1 MEHSYL
7 IHHERSQADAA
18 FSAALSRVQQQLLEL
33 PPVPPLLA
41 AVLRA
46 AVPAWRAGFCYAL
59 TYWPGEVRVTLR
71 FGAAELDSRADV
83 REHDDIQAIAARLLA
98 GLLGLPLETSAE
110 TPPPPLAV
118 VLPPVP
124 EQQPAPL
131 DPAPAP
137 LDPAPAPLD
146 PAPAGDD
153 RPLSA
158 EEIEAAVGMIRC
170 MDPAVRKAFSPA
182 FRSTFGVPADA
193 KAITPHITHHSHL
206 LFIDRFTVEAAGGIV
221 AA

>member
-1 MEHSYL
+1 MEHSYF

-18 FSAALSRVQQQLLEL
+18 LSDALSRVQELLVDV
-33 PPVPPLLA
+33 PPVQPLLA
-41 AVLRA
+41 VVLRA
-46 AVPAWRAGFCYAL
+46 ALPAWREGFCYVL

-71 FGAAELDSRADV
+71 FGAAELDSRAEV
-83 REHDDIQAIAARLLA
+83 HEHDDIQAVAARLLA
-98 GLLGLPLETSAE
+98 GLLGLPLETSTQA
-110 TPPPPLAV
+110 PPPPLAV
-118 VLPPVP
+118 VLPPVSAAP
-124 EQQPAPL
+124 QAEQPPAPI
-131 DPAPAP
+131 DPAPASI
-137 LDPAPAPLD
+137 D

-158 EEIEAAVGMIRC
+158 EEINIAVGMIRC

-182 FRSTFGVPADA
+182 FRSTFGVSPEA
-193 KAITPHITHHSHL
+193 KTITPHITHHSHL

>member
-1 MEHSYL
+1 
-7 IHHERSQADAA
+7 
-18 FSAALSRVQQQLLEL
+18 
-33 PPVPPLLA
+33 
-41 AVLRA
+41 
-46 AVPAWRAGFCYAL
+46 
-59 TYWPGEVRVTLR
+59 
-71 FGAAELDSRADV
+71 V

-118 VLPPVP
+118 VL
-124 EQQPAPL
+124 QQHPAPTSYIPTTTAAATRPL

-137 LDPAPAPLD
+137 IDPAPAPIDPAPAPIDPAPAPID

-158 EEIEAAVGMIRC
+158 EEIETAVGMIRC